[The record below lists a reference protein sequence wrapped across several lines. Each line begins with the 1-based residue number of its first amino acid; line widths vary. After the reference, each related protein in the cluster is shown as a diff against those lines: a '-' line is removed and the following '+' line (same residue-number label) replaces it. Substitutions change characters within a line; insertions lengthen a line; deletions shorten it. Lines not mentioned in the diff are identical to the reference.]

1 MIAFEFWSLAGSLK
15 SKVRLTDDQLNAAR
29 RMSFPHIIRNPAI
42 LGGKPIIAGTR
53 ISVELILELIAAG
66 RTPEDI
72 LEGYPSLTETH
83 IAEAMSW
90 GIRLKDKPSLAGAL
104 KGHLPKDAVAW
115 QRKIRK
121 EWDR

>member
-1 MIAFEFWSLAGSLK
+1 
-15 SKVRLTDDQLNAAR
+15 
-29 RMSFPHIIRNPAI
+29 MSFPHIVQNPAI

-53 ISVELILELIAAG
+53 ISVELILELIAVG
-66 RTPEDI
+66 QTLEDI

-83 IAEAMSW
+83 INEAISW
-90 GIRLKDKPSLAGAL
+90 GIRLTDKPSLAGTL
-104 KGHLPKDAVAW
+104 KGRLPKDAVGW